1 MKPHK
6 GLGKGLRALITE
18 TEVAIEAAGIAVSDV
33 EIALIEP
40 NPFQPRR
47 DFDTDALEE
56 LRQSILQQGV
66 LQPVLLRKAGQRYQ
80 LIVGERRWRAS
91 KSAGLTTIPAI
102 VREVASDGEMMELAL
117 LENVQREDLNPIEVA
132 KAILQLQNE
141 CGLTQETIAE
151 KLGLSRAH
159 VANTVRLLKLPDHIQ
174 AALMDGRLTMGHA
187 RALLS
192 VEVERERDKL
202 FEQFVADARLTVR
215 VAEELTRRAGAKG
228 HKQNGHAAV
237 DRRQQAEIARLEN
250 RLQRALSTRVKIK
263 PKGRGGIVE
272 IQFHTHE
279 DLERL
284 LELLDR

>member
-1 MKPHK
+1 MKPPK

-18 TEVAIEAAGIAVSDV
+18 TDVATDMGGVAVGEI
-33 EIALIEP
+33 EIAHIEP

-47 DFDTDALEE
+47 EFNPEALEE
-56 LRQSILQQGV
+56 LKLSILQQGV
-66 LQPVLLRKAGQRYQ
+66 LQPVLVRRIGDRYQ

-91 KSAGLTTIPAI
+91 KAAGLTTIPAI
-102 VREVASDGEMMELAL
+102 VRDVAGDREMMELAL

-132 KAILQLQNE
+132 RAIQQLQTE

-159 VANTVRLLKLPDHIQ
+159 VANTVRLLKLPERIQ

-192 VEVERERDKL
+192 VEAVREQDKL
-202 FEQFVADARLTVR
+202 FEHFIADDRVTVR
-215 VAEELTRRAGAKG
+215 VAEELTRQAGAKS
-228 HKQNGHAAV
+228 HKQNGHTAV
-237 DRRQQAEIARLEN
+237 DRRQQAEIAKLEDRL
-250 RLQRALSTRVKIK
+250 RRALSTRVKIK
-263 PKGRGGIVE
+263 PKGRGGILE

>member
-1 MKPHK
+1 MKPPK

-18 TEVAIEAAGIAVSDV
+18 TDVAIETGGVAVDEI
-33 EIALIEP
+33 EIAQIEP

-47 DFDTDALEE
+47 EFHPEALEE

-66 LQPVLLRKAGQRYQ
+66 LQPVLVRRVGERYQ

-91 KSAGLTTIPAI
+91 KAAGLATIPAI
-102 VREVASDGEMMELAL
+102 VRAVSDDLEMMELAL

-132 KAILQLQNE
+132 RAIQQLQTE

-159 VANTVRLLKLPDHIQ
+159 VANTVRLLKLPERIQ

-192 VEVERERDKL
+192 VEAERERDKL
-202 FEQFVADARLTVR
+202 FEHFVADSKVTVR
-215 VAEELTRRAGAKG
+215 VAEELTRQAGAKG

-237 DRRQQAEIARLEN
+237 DRRQQAEIAKLEDRL
-250 RLQRALSTRVKIK
+250 RRALSTRVKIK
-263 PKGRGGIVE
+263 PKGRGGILE

>member
-1 MKPHK
+1 MKPPK

-18 TEVAIEAAGIAVSDV
+18 ADVATETGGVAVDEI
-33 EIALIEP
+33 EIAHIEP

-47 DFDTDALEE
+47 EFNPEALEE
-56 LRQSILQQGV
+56 LKLSIIQQGV
-66 LQPVLLRKAGQRYQ
+66 LQPVLVRRVGERYQ

-91 KSAGLTTIPAI
+91 KAAGLTSIPAI
-102 VREVASDGEMMELAL
+102 VRDVSGDREMMELAL

-132 KAILQLQNE
+132 KAIQQLQTE
-141 CGLTQETIAE
+141 CGLTQEMIAE

-159 VANTVRLLKLPDHIQ
+159 VANTVRLLKLPERIQ
-174 AALMDGRLTMGHA
+174 AALMNGRLTMGHA

-192 VEVERERDKL
+192 VEAERERDKL
-202 FEQFVADARLTVR
+202 FEHFIADEKVTVR
-215 VAEELTRRAGAKG
+215 VAEELTRQAGAKS

-237 DRRQQAEIARLEN
+237 DRRQQAEIARLED
-250 RLQRALSTRVKIK
+250 RLRRALSTRVKIK
-263 PKGRGGIVE
+263 SKGRGGIVE